1 MIDYHCEVCKVW
13 MTLNK
18 DDIWFCRKCGVEN

>member
-13 MTLNK
+13 MMLNN
-18 DDIWFCRKCGVEN
+18 DEIWECPKCGEQN